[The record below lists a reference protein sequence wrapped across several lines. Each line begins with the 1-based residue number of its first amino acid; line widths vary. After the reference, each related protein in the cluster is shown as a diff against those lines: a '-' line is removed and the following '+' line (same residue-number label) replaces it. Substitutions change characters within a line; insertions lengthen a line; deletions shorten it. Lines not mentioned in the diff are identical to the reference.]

1 MYLIDT
7 DVLIWVLR
15 GNKDYQDYLQNLKN
29 RGSLSI
35 STITI
40 AEIYKN
46 IFPAEM
52 VKTEKLIA
60 EMQSWDVTE
69 SIAKQGGLY
78 WQQFSKE
85 LKNLNLTDCLIAGTA
100 YINSLILVTLN
111 VKHFPMQ
118 DIRLENP
125 FI

>member
-1 MYLIDT
+1 MYLVDT

-15 GNKDYQDYLQNLKN
+15 GNKNYEDYLQDLKN
-29 RGSLSI
+29 RGPLSI

-52 VKTEKLIA
+52 VKTERLIE
-60 EMQSWDVTE
+60 EMQIWDVTE

-100 YINSLILVTLN
+100 HINSLSLVTLN

-118 DIRLENP
+118 DISLEGP
-125 FI
+125 VI

>member
-15 GNKDYQDYLQNLKN
+15 GNKKYEDYLQGLKN
-29 RGSLSI
+29 KDPLSI

-46 IFPAEM
+46 ICPSEI
-52 VKTEKLIA
+52 VKTENLIK
-60 EMQSWDVTE
+60 ELQTWDVTE

-85 LKNLNLTDCLIAGTA
+85 LKTLNLTDCLIAGTA
-100 YINSLILVTLN
+100 HVNNLTLITLN

-118 DIRLENP
+118 DILLESAS
-125 FI
+125 I

>member
-15 GNKDYQDYLQNLKN
+15 GNKKYVDYLQNLKN
-29 RGSLSI
+29 IGPLSI

-52 VKTEKLIA
+52 VKTEKLIQ
-60 EMQSWDVTE
+60 EIQTWDVTG

-100 YINSLILVTLN
+100 HVNSLTLVTLN

-118 DIRLENP
+118 DIHLENP
-125 FI
+125 SI